1 MSPKDWILKAFGR
14 ALGVQDSQLGSNLEA
29 QDPPKSR
36 PKPEKIDVE
45 KQHIFGIDF

>member
-1 MSPKDWILKAFGR
+1 MGFGGFWDR
-14 ALGVQDSQLGSNLEA
+14 PEDPGRPIGFILEA
-29 QDPPKSR
+29 QEVPKSS